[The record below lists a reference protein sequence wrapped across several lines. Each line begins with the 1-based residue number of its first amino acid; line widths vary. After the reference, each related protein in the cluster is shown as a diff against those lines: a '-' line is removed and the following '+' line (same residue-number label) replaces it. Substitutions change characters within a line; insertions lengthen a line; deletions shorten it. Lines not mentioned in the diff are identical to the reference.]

1 VKRQMHQELGH
12 PRRFS
17 AVFLAEERVRLEQ
30 YRTRVRTYLSEGP
43 AGISGGAPDGVGA
56 GDGGL
61 TGPGEADRERPAALR
76 VGQMVMAVHPTDRLP
91 QYGRVLT
98 ADVANGKFRIQ
109 FDRGDLGVHLLPDSE
124 IMPCTGGEGNSLGA
138 SDASNELV
146 MPWADAPMQIP
157 VQPDENAPPR
167 SPSASSSSQTARPSV
182 AVDLGVSDK
191 LFKLMV
197 EKTQL
202 DADARG
208 ATAVKAEQQ
217 EGGVPVKVE
226 KTEAGAD
233 DSTSAGVV
241 GATERQKRL
250 AVVEEEFERLVAEMH
265 GWGETVH
272 VTDESRAQ
280 LQSRL
285 GAQEV
290 PAPRP
295 RRAGPR
301 RVCCL
306 VILCVRVAVNG
317 VAVVDGLASQ
327 TVQAVVA
334 ENTAATASAQLTG
347 DQNSDAPAALRNG
360 AIPKCNPSQR
370 DCQLVSSRGLAHT
383 HWVVC
388 ARGQMKQR
396 SCTT

>member
-1 VKRQMHQELGH
+1 MHQELGH

-191 LFKLMV
+191 L
-197 EKTQL
+197 
-202 DADARG
+202 
-208 ATAVKAEQQ
+208 
-217 EGGVPVKVE
+217 
-226 KTEAGAD
+226 
-233 DSTSAGVV
+233 
-241 GATERQKRL
+241 
-250 AVVEEEFERLVAEMH
+250 EEEFERLVAEMH

-301 RVCCL
+301 RLCCL